1 MTGDSNAVIGKV
13 TSVFADDTGYRFE
26 IQLQPR
32 IKEVIMA
39 ELRDYKCPL
48 CCANKD
54 ENERLKQ
61 LLKDANS
68 DLELVRKGL
77 TKLNG
82 ETDDLKKEVE
92 EWKAKYED
100 LRCETISRIRAIWEH
115 AKKHATPGITTA
127 QVFDPTYFTPGRL
140 FKVERFRWNGDL
152 VEEVNVVIIALSG
165 ENTRLECRS
174 MDKDNAC
181 VTIRIQQVLNGK
193 KDGVTLKPIK
203 VVTDDES

>member
-1 MTGDSNAVIGKV
+1 MT
-13 TSVFADDTGYRFE
+13 
-26 IQLQPR
+26 
-32 IKEVIMA
+32 
-39 ELRDYKCPL
+39 ELRDYKCPF
-48 CCANKD
+48 CCVSKD

-61 LLKDANS
+61 ELKDTNS
-68 DLELVRKGL
+68 DLEHKRKEL
-77 TKLNG
+77 LELND
-82 ETDDLKKEVE
+82 ENHDLRKEVD

-100 LRCETISRIRAIWEH
+100 LRCETISRIQTIWDH

-127 QVFDPTYFTPGRL
+127 QAFDPTYFTPGRL
-140 FKVERFRWNGDL
+140 FKAERFRFNGDL

-174 MDKDNAC
+174 IDKDIEC
-181 VTIRIQQVLNGK
+181 VTIRIDQVLNGK